1 MNAIFHQF
9 KDKTMLDA
17 YWLDIQP
24 KNITVDKQNLTN
36 KRTRHCQKPLSWPPC
51 CTVFFDILG
60 MLIYKLQ
67 RVVRVSLT
75 FKSIKVYHN
84 IVFC

>member
-1 MNAIFHQF
+1 MFDQF
-9 KDKTMLDA
+9 KDKAMPDA

-36 KRTRHCQKPLSWPPC
+36 KRTRHCQKPVSWAPC

-60 MLIYKLQ
+60 RNGPKPGDPKL
-67 RVVRVSLT
+67 SS
-75 FKSIKVYHN
+75 FE
-84 IVFC
+84 